1 MNLYFD
7 NAATTKVCDEAIKA
21 IHEMVDDYYGN
32 PSSKH
37 FEGLHVEEKIE
48 KARKFFAKEI
58 GCTKDELYFTSGGTE
73 GNNIAVF
80 GTAKGYRRDGDH
92 IIVSPIEHPSVGTA
106 VSMLED
112 EGFRVTQ
119 AKVNSHGFINI
130 DDLIEQVQE
139 STIMVSIMHVNNE
152 IGSIQ
157 DIATIGKKIKEKN
170 PSALFH
176 VDGVQGFMKF
186 PLNVKQAKVDIYT
199 ASSHK
204 IKGPKGSG
212 FIYVRSGLKVKP
224 LFYGGSQQKGLRP
237 GTENVPGIIGFYEA
251 GIKMKQDLFDRYKKV
266 LELKKHLIKGIG
278 EELPNWK
285 VNSPESNGE
294 FEEECSSPYIV
305 SLRTESLKGEVMLH
319 GLEDYKICVST
330 GSACSSKKL
339 NVSHVLKSLGLSDE
353 ENDKSIRISF
363 SPDQTI
369 EDVDQLVNACKA
381 VDLMFGRF
389 IKK

>member
-7 NAATTKVCDEAIKA
+7 NAATTKVCDEAISA
-21 IHEMVDDYYGN
+21 MHQMVDSLYGN

-37 FEGLHVEEKIE
+37 FEGLYVEEKIE

-73 GNNIAVF
+73 GNNLAVF
-80 GTAKGYRRDGDH
+80 GTAKGYKRDGDH
-92 IIVSPIEHPSVGTA
+92 VVVSPIEHPSVGTA
-106 VSMLED
+106 VAMLEE
-112 EGFRVTQ
+112 EGFSVTQ
-119 AKVNSHGFINI
+119 AKVDTYGFVDI
-130 DDLIEQVQE
+130 DDLINQIQE
-139 STIMVSIMHVNNE
+139 STVLVSIMQVNNE
-152 IGSIQ
+152 IGTIQ
-157 DIATIGKKIKEKN
+157 DIMTIGRRIKEKN
-170 PSALFH
+170 PKTLFH

-186 PLNVKQAKVDIYT
+186 PLHVKQAKVDLFT

-212 FIYVRSGLKVKP
+212 FLYVKSGLKVKP

-251 GIKMKQDLFDRYKKV
+251 GMKMKKDIQSSYKAVLDLKTYLLDG
-266 LELKKHLIKGIG
+266 IKQA
-278 EELPNWK
+278 LPNWK
-285 VNSPESNGE
+285 VNSPESLGI
-294 FEEECSSPYIV
+294 FEEETSSPYIV

-363 SPDQTI
+363 SPDQTCD
-369 EDVDQLVNACKA
+369 DVDELIKACKA